1 MGLHPAAA
9 VHLAGTKCTT
19 EMTNHSAGSVIA
31 SFRLKEHRSAQR
43 VSKGHGFTYAV
54 FLLQLSDVTACL
66 QNRMFRSQF
75 SKIYDPS
82 EIAKDKKSSKRRSE
96 PKKRK

>member
-9 VHLAGTKCTT
+9 VDSVPDKCTT
-19 EMTNHSAGSVIA
+19 EMTNYSAGSLIA

-54 FLLQLSDVTACL
+54 FLLC
-66 QNRMFRSQF
+66 
-75 SKIYDPS
+75 
-82 EIAKDKKSSKRRSE
+82 SSLM
-96 PKKRK
+96 